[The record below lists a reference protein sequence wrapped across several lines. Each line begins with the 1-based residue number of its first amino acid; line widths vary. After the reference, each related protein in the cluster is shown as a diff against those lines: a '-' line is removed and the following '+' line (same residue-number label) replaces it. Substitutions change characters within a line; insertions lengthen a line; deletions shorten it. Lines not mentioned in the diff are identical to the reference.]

1 MKTNMRAI
9 TLGAASIV
17 LALVTAACGEGVTP
31 PSPNPEGGTPPPPA
45 PTFSV
50 AGTVSE
56 ATESGNVP
64 LEGAWVVNWA
74 TEESAITDSNGA
86 YTLSG
91 QRAGAAQFMVFKEGY
106 ENQMLEVMI
115 DGDMHLDAVLVREPA
130 ESN

>member
-1 MKTNMRAI
+1 MKTNIRTIRLA
-9 TLGAASIV
+9 TASIA
-17 LALVTAACGEGVTP
+17 LALVTAACGESITP
-31 PSPNPEGGTPPPPA
+31 PSPNPGGGTPPPPA

-50 AGTVSE
+50 SGTISE

-64 LEGAWVVNWA
+64 LEGAWVANWA
-74 TEESAITDSNGA
+74 TEESAITDSNGS

-91 QRAGAAQFMVFKEGY
+91 QRAGAAQFMVSKEGY
-106 ENQMLEVMI
+106 ENQMIEVMI